1 MSSENIATVTQML
14 ESLPE
19 TSQTQLIE
27 HLREYIAGLHDEM
40 EWDTLVSKTQENLV
54 KAAKQAKAE
63 IAEGKSQPMN
73 YEQL

>member
-1 MSSENIATVTQML
+1 MSSENIATVTKML

-19 TSQTQLIE
+19 TIQTQLIE
-27 HLREYIAGLHDEM
+27 HLREYITSLQDEL
-40 EWDTLVSKTQENLV
+40 EWDNLVSKTQNNLIQ
-54 KAAKQAKAE
+54 AAKQAKQE